1 MNSRLPK
8 TNIPSIFHHNVTTYD
23 NRDRIQQEFV
33 KSSANLLLQNMNK
46 CNYIFLSN
54 SKWSDYK
61 TLLEDLY
68 DACNLC
74 VENMQLKSNK
84 EIDRQN
90 QSKEEINEK
99 RLRKYKIVEGKKDDT
114 IQAIYQ
120 PLYLKLLDNKPYEF
134 LIVTP
139 DDIDKWTDSK
149 IKNDETKDASRKRRQ
164 RFRDNMIFSKIAYTS
179 YLWYM
184 GTDSSSSIII

>member
-1 MNSRLPK
+1 
-8 TNIPSIFHHNVTTYD
+8 
-23 NRDRIQQEFV
+23 
-33 KSSANLLLQNMNK
+33 MNK

-61 TLLEDLY
+61 TSLEDLY

-139 DDIDKWTDSK
+139 DNIDKWTGSK
-149 IKNDETKDASRKRRQ
+149 IK
-164 RFRDNMIFSKIAYTS
+164 
-179 YLWYM
+179 
-184 GTDSSSSIII
+184 